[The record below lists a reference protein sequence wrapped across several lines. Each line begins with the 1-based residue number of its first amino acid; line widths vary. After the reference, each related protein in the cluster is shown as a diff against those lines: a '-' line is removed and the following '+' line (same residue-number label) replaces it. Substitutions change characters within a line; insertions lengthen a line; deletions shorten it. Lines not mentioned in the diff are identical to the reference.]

1 MPGETGVKGL
11 EAAVLGAVL
20 GGRVVGGAAMKAPTE
35 GVVSSGGNPREVV
48 TRKPGRDRVLVTFR
62 SSNVSRCAMV
72 RRIASLVI
80 SAPARLVSF
89 SQTAKAWFALVEIR
103 YGVTVR
109 STLNDNICTS
119 TSSFGWSR
127 VWKKVYRESKRE
139 SASAKLSSLFLW
151 KFFRW

>member
-1 MPGETGVKGL
+1 MVPGETGVKGL

-48 TRKPGRDRVLVTFR
+48 TRKPGRDRVLVTLR
-62 SSNVSRCAMV
+62 SSNVSRCAIV

-89 SQTAKAWFALVEIR
+89 SQTAKAWFALVEMR
-103 YGVTVR
+103 
-109 STLNDNICTS
+109 
-119 TSSFGWSR
+119 
-127 VWKKVYRESKRE
+127 
-139 SASAKLSSLFLW
+139 
-151 KFFRW
+151 